1 MVMKFR
7 QKSLSSFS
15 TQDWLLLFQA
25 WLLLLMVDVA
35 LRVLPF
41 HIVQSWLKTPKRT
54 KERPTDNAETTI
66 RRTSDFVDRAARHH
80 LYPMTCLRRSLVL
93 RWLLSRQGIFAELH
107 FGVRREQDKLQAHA
121 WLEYQGQPIGE
132 REALTNQYMPLK
144 ANETPEAPNQP
155 IF

>member
-1 MVMKFR
+1 MKVR
-7 QKSLSSFS
+7 RNSLSSFS
-15 TQDWLLLFQA
+15 TQDWLLFFQA
-25 WLLLLMVDVA
+25 WFLLLAVDVA
-35 LRVLPF
+35 LRLLPF
-41 HIVQSWLKTPKRT
+41 RVVQSWLKTPKWT
-54 KERPTDNAETTI
+54 EETPADQAEGVI

-93 RWLLSRQGIFAELH
+93 HWLLSRQGVFAELL

-132 REALTNQYMPLK
+132 RAAPTDQYMPLK